1 MCLLAFTSSALL
13 LGTGRLPASVGSERQ
28 SAPRLLLERVGGR
41 RLVYVGSKMGVSAR
55 VVLLARSSVA
65 AVTLEGLPLGGEVSG
80 TASLNDEGKIVVEPL
95 FESALLRRRVQVVS
109 VFRDAR
115 SGTLEVRVRVIG
127 LPMCVILCPVVDD

>member
-1 MCLLAFTSSALL
+1 M
-13 LGTGRLPASVGSERQ
+13 
-28 SAPRLLLERVGGR
+28 
-41 RLVYVGSKMGVSAR
+41 YVGSKMGVSAR